1 LPPARAAAPYR
12 ILLRG
17 GQHLT
22 GELVGLDSDKVQLRT
37 AWSDALSIPRAAVV
51 AVNHA
56 PGFVTVFV
64 DDFEKELK
72 SWRLA
77 GTPALTTRQHVSG
90 QRSLCFNGQ
99 GQAEFTISE
108 PLSAGRAGINFHDG
122 VQAKGL
128 SWQFEAEF
136 ANSVGWPTVH
146 VRSDP
151 QAGKYWGELS
161 GPVAAKS
168 QLPRQEGWQRL
179 TMEFGSDTLV
189 LSIDDAILLSCRQP
203 AAGGALRK
211 VRLRCTVRTSESGG
225 EVFFDD
231 FSLARA
237 VPDLP
242 HLKTDSEQDELW
254 LLSGDQ
260 LFGDVADATGGKI
273 RLRAGFGSRSI
284 SWGDVRGIYFRQ
296 SGPTRK
302 PDSKMVRLW
311 LRSGIGFEPDVLEG
325 VVRRLD
331 KHRLV
336 LSHEALGELEI
347 ERKRLHRLKALAP

>member
-1 LPPARAAAPYR
+1 MQNRSHLAAVFSILAALLSIGLVHADEGVLPGGQRLEGELRTDGQGRLLFQPRGQKPSLPLSQLDHVRFPSVRLPPARAAAPYR
-12 ILLRG
+12 VLLRG

-22 GELVGLDSDKVQLRT
+22 GELVGLNSDKVQLRT
-37 AWSDALSIPRAAVV
+37 AWSDTLSIPRAAVV

-64 DDFEKELK
+64 DDFEKELN

-108 PLSAGRAGINFHDG
+108 PLSAGRAGINFHDR

-136 ANSVGWPTVH
+136 ADSVGWPTVH

-151 QAGKYWGELS
+151 QAGRYWGELS

-168 QLPRQEGWQRL
+168 HLPRQEGWQRL
-179 TMEFGSDTLV
+179 TMEFNSDTLV

-203 AAGGALRK
+203 AAGGSLRK
-211 VRLRCTVRTSESGG
+211 VRLSCTARTSE
-225 EVFFDD
+225 
-231 FSLARA
+231 
-237 VPDLP
+237 
-242 HLKTDSEQDELW
+242 
-254 LLSGDQ
+254 
-260 LFGDVADATGGKI
+260 
-273 RLRAGFGSRSI
+273 
-284 SWGDVRGIYFRQ
+284 
-296 SGPTRK
+296 
-302 PDSKMVRLW
+302 
-311 LRSGIGFEPDVLEG
+311 
-325 VVRRLD
+325 
-331 KHRLV
+331 
-336 LSHEALGELEI
+336 
-347 ERKRLHRLKALAP
+347 